1 MAPEPAPGTLT
12 ALTTRLH
19 HLQLQLCRKTSSA
32 INPRTAAMNLT
43 RRVRFLLSA
52 IAAVIV
58 LAGPGRALAQE
69 TTRTRDVVYGHKF
82 GMALTLDVMKPAKP
96 NGAGVIY
103 MVSGGFNSDMA
114 AMDGF
119 FGPARIKPFLARGY
133 TLFLVCHGSQPKFTV
148 SEIVEDVHR
157 SVRFIRAHAKDYGV
171 DPDRLG
177 ITGTSSGGFLALT
190 IATKGRPGNPEAK
203 DAVDRASSQVRAVA
217 CFCPATDLIDYGKTG
232 RSILEYEPAKFA
244 WHVFGLDGK
253 AREEQIKAL
262 RELSPLAF
270 ITKQT
275 PPTLII
281 HGDADPLVPYEQS
294 ERFDAKLAEHGVAH
308 RLETRKGA
316 GHGWLSMGQDS
327 SILADWFDKYL
338 VPGADGKGTK

>member
-1 MAPEPAPGTLT
+1 M
-12 ALTTRLH
+12 
-19 HLQLQLCRKTSSA
+19 
-32 INPRTAAMNLT
+32 
-43 RRVRFLLSA
+43 
-52 IAAVIV
+52 
-58 LAGPGRALAQE
+58 
-69 TTRTRDVVYGHKF
+69 
-82 GMALTLDVMKPAKP
+82 
-96 NGAGVIY
+96 IY
-103 MVSGGFNSDMA
+103 MVSGGFTSDIA
-114 AMDGF
+114 AVDGF

-148 SEIVEDVHR
+148 GEIVEDIHR

-177 ITGTSSGGFLALT
+177 ITGVSSGGFLAPT
-190 IATKGRPGNPEAK
+190 IGAKGRPGNPEAR

-217 CFCPATDLIDYGKTG
+217 CFCPATDLVDYGKTG

-244 WHVFGLDGK
+244 WHVFGLEGK

-294 ERFDAKLAEHGVAH
+294 ERFDAKLAENGVAH
-308 RLETRKGA
+308 RLVTRKNA
-316 GHGWLSMGQDS
+316 GHGWLGMGQDS
-327 SILADWFDKYL
+327 SILADWFDKHL
-338 VPGADGKGTK
+338 LGTSDRKGNEPPS

>member
-1 MAPEPAPGTLT
+1 M
-12 ALTTRLH
+12 
-19 HLQLQLCRKTSSA
+19 S
-32 INPRTAAMNLT
+32 LT

-52 IAAVIV
+52 IAAAIV
-58 LAGPGRALAQE
+58 LAAPGRALAQE
-69 TTRTRDVVYGHKF
+69 ATRTRDVVYGHKF
-82 GMALTLDVMKPAKP
+82 GMALTLDVMKPAQS

-119 FGPARIKPFLARGY
+119 FGPSRIKPFLARGY

-177 ITGTSSGGFLALT
+177 ITGVSSGGFLALT
-190 IATKGRPGNPEAK
+190 IGTKGRPGDPEAK
-203 DAVDRASSQVRAVA
+203 DAVDRAPSQVRAVA
-217 CFCPATDLIDYGKTG
+217 CFCPATDVADYGKPG
-232 RSILEYEPAKFA
+232 RTILEYEPAKFA
-244 WHVFGLDGK
+244 WHVFGLEGK
-253 AREEQIKAL
+253 AREEQTKAL
-262 RELSPLAF
+262 RELSPINF
-270 ITKQT
+270 ISKQT

-308 RLETRKGA
+308 RLVPRKGA
-316 GHGWLSMGQDS
+316 GHGWLTMGQDC
-327 SILADWFDKYL
+327 SILADWFDQHMSG
-338 VPGADGKGTK
+338 PSDRKGQ